1 MVRYSSVRRRKC
13 EPYVQYFENTVG
25 IVVSLRIR
33 QGRLLR
39 RPCSLIPKYFSVL
52 RHRPTRSISKSF
64 LLPDKSRRDF
74 QAGSLVELADVKRL
88 RQSSRRLRGR
98 GVSFYYEPWS
108 L

>member
-25 IVVSLRIR
+25 IVVSLRTR

-52 RHRPTRSISKSF
+52 RHRPTRSVSKSF

-74 QAGSLVELADVKRL
+74 PGGLPRGIGRRQATPAVEPAATGAWCFVL
-88 RQSSRRLRGR
+88 
-98 GVSFYYEPWS
+98 
-108 L
+108 